1 MLRTQNEKKI
11 KSQENKIFS
20 FEVIVRTNRDKEN
33 PAFILSKEF
42 VLGNLNRRSTCSSYL
57 EAIAFLYFF
66 TVMSWENKAKRRLY
80 PVPKKSSSHTLN
92 QS

>member
-66 TVMSWENKAKRRLY
+66 TVMSWEN
-80 PVPKKSSSHTLN
+80 
-92 QS
+92 